1 MSLVM
6 SKKWRLIC
14 SVRPTS
20 LLVSGVP
27 VMGISVITHV
37 SFLGFAFATLA
48 VFDTVHD
55 SFAWSA
61 CKPKYTHTMYVL
73 LLANCLYA
81 CCPNTQAV
89 DTEEISLHVAYIH
102 SLYVRMYNDI
112 VSQQGC
118 VITETHEN
126 SIIALCFTR
135 FGFIHWRCKS

>member
-14 SVRPTS
+14 SVRPKS

-61 CKPKYTHTMYVL
+61 CKPKYTHNVCAAVGKLPICL
-73 LLANCLYA
+73 L
-81 CCPNTQAV
+81 
-89 DTEEISLHVAYIH
+89 
-102 SLYVRMYNDI
+102 
-112 VSQQGC
+112 SQ
-118 VITETHEN
+118 N
-126 SIIALCFTR
+126 SS
-135 FGFIHWRCKS
+135 G